1 MMQATGHHLF
11 SPGAALRRFGALPP
25 AVWSFFGVLAA
36 TILAFVAAPWPATA
50 KFRAVVHGLCAQRPS
65 HSYALGGIDLP
76 FDARMTGIY
85 GGALLCLLF
94 LLARGRGRAVRLPAL
109 PICGALGL
117 FVALLGLDGL
127 NSTLQDFGLP
137 YLYEPRNDLRLLT
150 GLLMGVTLGV
160 ALAYMINL
168 TLWSRFSAA
177 PLLAGWR
184 EFAALLALCGG
195 AFLLI
200 ASGWGWLYLPVAL
213 ALVGGAT
220 LVVLILALTTLTLLR
235 GRENRAERPRDL
247 AGSASVALLLGYVV
261 MAAIALGRW
270 YLERSLGVQL
280 PL

>member
-1 MMQATGHHLF
+1 MQASDNRMSL
-11 SPGAALRRFGALPP
+11 PGVALRRLGAVPP
-25 AVWSFFGVLAA
+25 AVWSFFGLLAA
-36 TILAFVAAPWPATA
+36 TILAFTAAPWPAAA

-85 GGALLCLLF
+85 GGALVCLLF
-94 LLARGRGRAVRLPAL
+94 LFARGRGRAVRLPAPTIL
-109 PICGALGL
+109 AALGL

-137 YLYEPRNDLRLLT
+137 YLYEPRNDVRLLT
-150 GLLMGVTLGV
+150 GLLMGITLGI
-160 ALAYMINL
+160 ALAYMLNL
-168 TLWSRFSAA
+168 TLWTRFSAA

-184 EFAALLALCGG
+184 EFAALLALCDG

-200 ASGWGWLYLPVAL
+200 ASGWGWLYLPLAL

-220 LVVLILALTTLTLLR
+220 LVVLLLALTTLTLLR
-235 GRENRAERPRDL
+235 GQENRAERPRDI
-247 AGSASVALLLGYVV
+247 AGSASVALLLGYIV

>member
-1 MMQATGHHLF
+1 MQAIDNRV
-11 SPGAALRRFGALPP
+11 SLRGGPLCQLGALPP
-25 AVWSFFGVLAA
+25 TVWAFFGLLAA
-36 TILAFVAAPWPATA
+36 TILAFAAAPWPAAA

-85 GGALLCLLF
+85 GGALVCFLF
-94 LLARGRGRAVRLPAL
+94 LLARGRGRAVRLPTPGLLAT
-109 PICGALGL
+109 LGL
-117 FVALLGLDGL
+117 FVALLGVDGT

-137 YLYEPRNDLRLLT
+137 YLYEPRNDVRLLT

-168 TLWSRFSAA
+168 TLWARFSAA
-177 PLLAGWR
+177 PLLAGWH
-184 EFAALLALCGG
+184 EFAALLALCWG
-195 AFLLI
+195 AFLLL

-235 GRENRAERPRDL
+235 GQENRADRPRDV
-247 AGSASVALLLGYVV
+247 AGPACVALLIGYVV

-270 YLERSLGVQL
+270 YLERSLGVVL

>member
-1 MMQATGHHLF
+1 MQAIDKRLPP
-11 SPGAALRRFGALPP
+11 PGAVLRQLGALPP
-25 AVWSFFGVLAA
+25 TVWSFFGLLAA
-36 TILAFVAAPWPATA
+36 TTLAFTAAPWPAAA

-76 FDARMTGIY
+76 FDARMAGIY
-85 GGALLCLLF
+85 GGALVCLLF
-94 LLARGRGRAVRLPAL
+94 LLARGRGRAVRLPAPTIL
-109 PICGALGL
+109 AALGL
-117 FVALLGLDGL
+117 FVALLGADGI

-137 YLYEPRNDLRLLT
+137 YLYEPRNDVRLLT

-160 ALAYMINL
+160 ALAYMVNL

-200 ASGWGWLYLPVAL
+200 ASGWGWLYLPLAL

-220 LVVLILALTTLTLLR
+220 LVMLILALTTLTLLR
-235 GRENRAERPRDL
+235 GQENRAERLRDV
-247 AGSASVALLLGYVV
+247 AGPASIALLIGYVV

>member
-1 MMQATGHHLF
+1 MHAIKERRRDVHAPLHHI
-11 SPGAALRRFGALPP
+11 GTLPLT
-25 AVWSFFGVLAA
+25 VWAFFGLVAA
-36 TILAFVAAPWPATA
+36 TIIAFTITPWSTA
-50 KFRAVVHGLCAQRPS
+50 VKFRAVVHGLCAQRPS

-94 LLARGRGRAVRLPAL
+94 LLARGRGRAVRLPSPAIL
-109 PICGALGL
+109 ATLSL
-117 FVALLGLDGL
+117 FVALMGLDGS

-150 GLLMGVTLGV
+150 GLLMGLSLGT
-160 ALAYMINL
+160 ALAYMLNL
-168 TLWSRFSAA
+168 TLWSWFTPA

-184 EFAALLALCGG
+184 DLAVLLGLVAGG
-195 AFLLI
+195 FLLI
-200 ASGWGWLYLPVAL
+200 SSGWGWLYLPVAL

-220 LVVLILALTTLTLLR
+220 LVVLILALTTVTLLR
-235 GRENRAERPRDL
+235 GHDSRARSPRDL
-247 AGSASVALLLGYVV
+247 AGSASIALLLGYAV
-261 MAAIALGRW
+261 MALLAVGRW

>member
-1 MMQATGHHLF
+1 MQAIDNRLPL
-11 SPGAALRRFGALPP
+11 PGAVLRQLGALPP
-25 AVWSFFGVLAA
+25 TVWSFFGLLAA
-36 TILAFVAAPWPATA
+36 TTLAFTAAPWPAAA

-76 FDARMTGIY
+76 FDARMVGIY
-85 GGALLCLLF
+85 GGALVCLLF
-94 LLARGRGRAVRLPAL
+94 LLARGRGRAVRLPAPTIL
-109 PICGALGL
+109 AALGL
-117 FVALLGLDGL
+117 FVALLGADGI
-127 NSTLQDFGLP
+127 NSMLQDFGLP
-137 YLYEPRNDLRLLT
+137 YLYEPRNDVRLLT

-160 ALAYMINL
+160 ALAYMVNL

-200 ASGWGWLYLPVAL
+200 ASGWGWLYLPLAL

-235 GRENRAERPRDL
+235 GQENRAERLRDV
-247 AGSASVALLLGYVV
+247 AGPASIALLIGYVV

>member
-1 MMQATGHHLF
+1 MQAIDNPMVLF
-11 SPGAALRRFGALPP
+11 GVALRRLGTLPP
-25 AVWSFFGVLAA
+25 AVWSFFGLLAA
-36 TILAFVAAPWPATA
+36 TILAFTAAPWPAAA

-85 GGALLCLLF
+85 GGALVCLIF
-94 LLARGRGRAVRLPAL
+94 LLARGRGCAVRLPAPTIL
-109 PICGALGL
+109 AALGL
-117 FVALLGLDGL
+117 FIALLGLDGI

-137 YLYEPRNDLRLLT
+137 YLYEPRNDIRLLT

-160 ALAYMINL
+160 ALTYMINL
-168 TLWSRFSAA
+168 TLWARFSAA
-177 PLLAGWR
+177 PILADWR
-184 EFAALLALCGG
+184 EFATLLALCGG

-200 ASGWGWLYLPVAL
+200 ASGWGWLYLPLAL

-235 GRENRAERPRDL
+235 GQENRAERLRDV
-247 AGSASVALLLGYVV
+247 AGSASVALLIGYVV

-270 YLERSLGVQL
+270 YLERSLGVPL

>member
-1 MMQATGHHLF
+1 MQAIDNRC
-11 SPGAALRRFGALPP
+11 SPHSVALRRLGALPP
-25 AVWSFFGVLAA
+25 TVWAFFGLLVA
-36 TILAFVAAPWPATA
+36 TILAFTAAPWPAAA

-85 GGALLCLLF
+85 GGVLVCLIF
-94 LLARGRGRAVRLPAL
+94 LLARGRGRAIQLPAPTIL
-109 PICGALGL
+109 AALGL
-117 FVALLGLDGL
+117 FIGLLGLDGI

-137 YLYEPRNDLRLLT
+137 YLYEPRNDVRLLT

-160 ALAYMINL
+160 TLAYMINL
-168 TLWSRFSAA
+168 TLWSRFNAA
-177 PLLAGWR
+177 PILAGWR

-200 ASGWGWLYLPVAL
+200 ASGWGWLYLPLAL

-235 GRENRAERPRDL
+235 GQENRAERLRDV
-247 AGSASVALLLGYVV
+247 AGSASVALLFGYVV

-270 YLERSLGVQL
+270 YLERSLGVPL

>member
-1 MMQATGHHLF
+1 MQALDNRMSHL
-11 SPGAALRRFGALPP
+11 GAALRRLGALPS
-25 AVWSFFGVLAA
+25 AVWSFFGLLAA
-36 TILAFVAAPWPATA
+36 TILAFTAAPWPAAA

-76 FDARMTGIY
+76 FDARMAGIY
-85 GGALLCLLF
+85 GGALICLIF
-94 LLARGRGRAVRLPAL
+94 LLARGRGRAVRLPAPTIL
-109 PICGALGL
+109 AALGL
-117 FVALLGLDGL
+117 FIALLGLDGI

-137 YLYEPRNDLRLLT
+137 YLYEPRNDVRLLT

-160 ALAYMINL
+160 ALTYMINL
-168 TLWSRFSAA
+168 TLWSQFSAA
-177 PLLAGWR
+177 PLLTGWR
-184 EFAALLALCGG
+184 EFVALLALCGG

-200 ASGWGWLYLPVAL
+200 ASGWGWLYLPLAL

-220 LVVLILALTTLTLLR
+220 LVVLLLALTTLTLLR
-235 GRENRAERPRDL
+235 GQANRAERLRDV
-247 AGSASVALLLGYVV
+247 AGSASVALLIGYVV

>member
-1 MMQATGHHLF
+1 MQAIDNRLPL
-11 SPGAALRRFGALPP
+11 PGAVLRQLGALPP
-25 AVWSFFGVLAA
+25 TVWSFFGLLAA
-36 TILAFVAAPWPATA
+36 TTLAFTAAPWPAAA

-76 FDARMTGIY
+76 FDARMAGIY
-85 GGALLCLLF
+85 GGALVCLLF
-94 LLARGRGRAVRLPAL
+94 LLARGRGRAVRLPAPTIL
-109 PICGALGL
+109 AALGL
-117 FVALLGLDGL
+117 FVALLGADGI

-137 YLYEPRNDLRLLT
+137 YLYEPRNDVRLLT

-160 ALAYMINL
+160 ALAYMVNL

-200 ASGWGWLYLPVAL
+200 ASGWGWLYLPLAL

-235 GRENRAERPRDL
+235 GQENRAERLRDV
-247 AGSASVALLLGYVV
+247 AGPASIALLIGYVV

>member
-1 MMQATGHHLF
+1 MQAIDNRLPL
-11 SPGAALRRFGALPP
+11 PGAVLRQLGALPP
-25 AVWSFFGVLAA
+25 TVWSFFGLLAA
-36 TILAFVAAPWPATA
+36 TTLAFTAAPWPAAA

-76 FDARMTGIY
+76 FDARMAGIY
-85 GGALLCLLF
+85 GGALVCLLF
-94 LLARGRGRAVRLPAL
+94 LLARGRGRAVRLPAPTIL
-109 PICGALGL
+109 AALGL
-117 FVALLGLDGL
+117 FVALLGADGI

-137 YLYEPRNDLRLLT
+137 YLYGPRNDVRLLT

-160 ALAYMINL
+160 ALAYMVNL

-200 ASGWGWLYLPVAL
+200 ASGWGWLYLPLAL

-235 GRENRAERPRDL
+235 GQENRAERLRDV
-247 AGSASVALLLGYVV
+247 AGPASIALLIGYVV

-270 YLERSLGVQL
+270 YLEHSLGVQL

>member
-1 MMQATGHHLF
+1 MMQA
-11 SPGAALRRFGALPP
+11 PGERLPLSGPAFRRLGTIPP
-25 AVWSFFGVLAA
+25 SVWAFCGLLAA
-36 TILAFVAAPWPATA
+36 TVLAFTAAPWPAAA

-85 GGALLCLLF
+85 GGALICLIF
-94 LLARGRGRAVRLPAL
+94 LLARGRGRAVQLPAPTIL
-109 PICGALGL
+109 GALGL
-117 FVALLGLDGL
+117 FVVFMGVDGI

-137 YLYEPRNDLRLLT
+137 YLYEPRNDVRLLT

-177 PLLAGWR
+177 PMLAGWR

-200 ASGWGWLYLPVAL
+200 ASGWGWLYLPLAL
-213 ALVGGAT
+213 ALVGSAT

-235 GRENRAERPRDL
+235 GQENRAERLRDVV
-247 AGSASVALLLGYVV
+247 GSASLALVIGYVV

-270 YLERSLGVQL
+270 YLERSLGVPF

>member
-1 MMQATGHHLF
+1 MQAIDNRL
-11 SPGAALRRFGALPP
+11 SPHGVALRRLGAPP
-25 AVWSFFGVLAA
+25 TVWAFFGLLAA
-36 TILAFVAAPWPATA
+36 TILAFTAAPWPAAA

-65 HSYALGGIDLP
+65 HSYALGGVDLP

-85 GGALLCLLF
+85 GGVLVCFLF
-94 LLARGRGRAVRLPAL
+94 LLARGRGRAVQLPAPTIL
-109 PICGALGL
+109 AALGL
-117 FVALLGLDGL
+117 FIGLLGLDGI

-137 YLYEPRNDLRLLT
+137 YLYEPRNDVRLLT

-160 ALAYMINL
+160 TLAYMINL

-177 PLLAGWR
+177 PILAGWR
-184 EFAALLALCGG
+184 EFATLLALCGG
-195 AFLLI
+195 AFLLL

-220 LVVLILALTTLTLLR
+220 LVVLILALTTLTLVR
-235 GRENRAERPRDL
+235 GQENRAERLRDV
-247 AGSASVALLLGYVV
+247 AGSASVALLIGYLV

-270 YLERSLGVQL
+270 YLERSLGVPL